1 MISLINHKQHE
12 NAQNIRRVFQVSY
25 KVEAEL
31 LGASNFPPLSRP
43 LDAFY
48 NCPNDFVGYFVELKL
63 VAVVEMKHEA
73 AHMHI
78 QSLVVDPNYFRRGI
92 ASKLIDFVLN
102 HYEVNMFT
110 VETGKDNGPARKLY
124 EGFGF
129 ELQKTYT
136 AAENILKVRYQRK
149 L

>member
-1 MISLINHKQHE
+1 
-12 NAQNIRRVFQVSY
+12 
-25 KVEAEL
+25 
-31 LGASNFPPLSRP
+31 
-43 LDAFY
+43 
-48 NCPNDFVGYFVELKL
+48 
-63 VAVVEMKHEA
+63 MKHEA
-73 AHMHI
+73 SHMHI

-110 VETGKDNGPARKLY
+110 VETGKDNVPAKNLY

-136 AAENILKVRYQRK
+136 AAENIVKVRYQRK

>member
-1 MISLINHKQHE
+1 
-12 NAQNIRRVFQVSY
+12 
-25 KVEAEL
+25 
-31 LGASNFPPLSRP
+31 
-43 LDAFY
+43 
-48 NCPNDFVGYFVELKL
+48 
-63 VAVVEMKHEA
+63 MKHEA
-73 AHMHI
+73 AHAYT
-78 QSLVVDPNYFRRGI
+78 SLVVDPNYFRRGI

-129 ELQKTYT
+129 ELQKP
-136 AAENILKVRYQRK
+136 ILQLIVKVRYQRK